1 VSAFLKARWLQA
13 TRLGDR
19 LKLMAAEAAPARSLA
34 GALTAII
41 LLCGAA
47 QAAGAPATAEA
58 SRQALFQKMMTAPS
72 NVDIALQYAA
82 LSAQMG
88 DLEGAVSTLE
98 RLLIFAPH
106 VARLN
111 FELGVLYYKL
121 GAFDAATGYFNA
133 AIASGDATAGIKAQS
148 AAYIAAG
155 ARNTAADVT
164 TASAMLGARY
174 QSNANGGVSSGI
186 VHLNGV
192 EFTLND
198 AAMADPDANA
208 FASFSGHL
216 SHDLAS
222 QGDKFD
228 ADIALYASLY
238 DKHFELNTAAG
249 EMDFGPVFNLERFGL
264 SHTRQQV
271 YGILGAVS
279 LKGDPYLYTAGV
291 GTVVI
296 HDFDPAMQGDVR
308 FEYRYEDYQNSDYRP
323 SVSDMTGGR
332 ARLSGDLKRQLND
345 RVTAYGQVFGE
356 RKDANAGDQANW
368 QVGGVM
374 GTTIRI
380 DPPIANAAG
389 PWSIDLQLG
398 LESRD
403 YDVADPMISTTPRHD
418 TEAFAQGAL
427 TVPFAPG
434 WSAVGTLGYRKVN
447 SSYDLYSYDDV
458 STSLAIMKSF

>member
-1 VSAFLKARWLQA
+1 
-13 TRLGDR
+13 
-19 LKLMAAEAAPARSLA
+19 MALEAAPARSLSFIA
-34 GALTAII
+34 VLAAVA
-41 LLCGAA
+41 LLCGPAE
-47 QAAGAPATAEA
+47 AAGAQASAGS
-58 SRQALFQKMMTAPS
+58 SRQALFTRMMAAPAD
-72 NVDIALQYAA
+72 VDVALQYAA
-82 LSAQMG
+82 ISALEG

-133 AIASGDATAGIKAQS
+133 AIASGDATADIKAQS
-148 AAYIAAG
+148 AAYIAA
-155 ARNTAADVT
+155 AAHNTAADIT

-174 QSNANGGVSSGI
+174 QSNANGGVASGI
-186 VHLNGV
+186 VHLNGI
-192 EFTLND
+192 EFTLNN

-228 ADIALYASLY
+228 ADLALYASLY
-238 DKHFELNTAAG
+238 DKHYELNTAAG
-249 EMDFGPVFNLERFGL
+249 EVDFGPVFNLERFSL
-264 SHTRQQV
+264 AHTRQQF

-279 LKGDPYLYTAGV
+279 LKGDPYLHTAGI

-296 HDFDPAMQGDVR
+296 HNFDPGTQGDVR
-308 FEYRYEDYQNSDYRP
+308 LEYRYEDYQNSDFRP

-332 ARLSGDLKRQLND
+332 TRLSGDLRRQIND
-345 RVTAYGQVFGE
+345 RVIAYGQLFGE
-356 RKDANAGDQANW
+356 RKDAAAGDQANW
-368 QVGGVM
+368 QIGGLV

-380 DPPIANAAG
+380 NPPVANAAG
-389 PWSIDLQLG
+389 PWSLDVQLG
-398 LESRD
+398 LESRN
-403 YDVADPMISTTPRHD
+403 YDAPDPMISTSPRHD
-418 TEAFAQGAL
+418 DEIFAQGAL
-427 TVPFAPG
+427 TVPLAPS
-434 WSAVGTLGYRKVN
+434 WAAVGTLGYRKVS